1 MILRTLLFVIILAVY
16 GAAFSQQEIFFS
28 ESSQQ
33 LAYPSPP
40 EVQKAALGYLKQL
53 GGEMQFIKAS
63 VFYGGVKAGRDPREY
78 IGPFAQHLAAA
89 AILNPAFVDT
99 YYLCQATL
107 PQINNKYAALANRIY
122 TLGMQ
127 ALPNNFVLP
136 FFTGFN
142 YFYYLK
148 DRRHAASLLKTAA
161 ENPDSPSWLGHL
173 AAILEAEDGNIH
185 GGLVWLKVMLA
196 GEKNKAAK
204 KRYRHSIAMFERAV
218 TIQKSINIYK
228 NRYGVYPPTL
238 KDLIPDILPALPKFD
253 PPFQIKWLAPKLSL
267 IQAAR

>member
-1 MILRTLLFVIILAVY
+1 MILRTLSFVILLAVY
-16 GAAFSQQEIFFS
+16 GAVFSQQEILFR

-40 EVQKAALGYLKQL
+40 EIQKAALGYLKQL
-53 GGEMQFIKAS
+53 GGEMQFIKAG
-63 VFYGGVKAGRDPREY
+63 VFYGGVKAGRDPLEY

-89 AILNPAFVDT
+89 AILNPEFTDT

-107 PQINNKYAALANRIY
+107 PQINNKYATFANKIY
-122 TLGMQ
+122 ALGMQ

-148 DRRHAASLLKTAA
+148 DRRHAAELLKTAA
-161 ENPDSPSWLGHL
+161 EKPDGPLWVGHL
-173 AAILEAEDGNIH
+173 AAILEAEDGDIY

-204 KRYRHSIAMFERAV
+204 KRYRHSIAMFTRAV

-228 NRYGVYPPTL
+228 KRYGTYPPTL
-238 KDLIPDILPALPKFD
+238 SDLIPDILPTLPKFD
-253 PPFQIKWLAPKLSL
+253 PPFQIKWIAPKLSL
-267 IQAAR
+267 VRAKR